1 MQNKT
6 YQPTANDLNLYSQIL
21 DFNRDGRV
29 TIDDFE
35 ALAVKYLARAEKK

>member
-6 YQPTANDLNLYSQIL
+6 YQPTTNDVNLYNQIL

-29 TIDDFE
+29 TIDDF
-35 ALAVKYLARAEKK
+35 